1 MSAVVATPAGRPAVE
16 LARPSRTLWGDAMR
30 RFSHHRL
37 GLLGSVVL
45 VLFAAVALAAPI
57 IAPYAQET
65 QDLSNQFGTWSSAH
79 WLGTDELGRDIMARL
94 LYAARVTLMVTAVAT
109 LLSTLI
115 GVTVGA
121 VAAYFGGW
129 VEMVLMRLVDVMLSL
144 PSLALLLVISQML
157 RNMTFLR
164 QTFGANNV
172 SIFVIILILS
182 LFGWMRLA
190 RLVHGSVLSLKYRD
204 FVDAARALGAPARRI
219 IGQHLLPNAVAPI
232 VVATTLRLGENVV
245 LESTLSFL
253 GLGISP
259 PFASLGNM
267 LTGAQGYLF
276 RNPWLAVYP
285 GIVIFIV
292 VLAVNF
298 VGDALRDALD
308 PRLTV

>member
-1 MSAVVATPAGRPAVE
+1 MSSAVASPSVRPIVDVV
-16 LARPSRTLWGDAMR
+16 RPSRTLWGDAAR
-30 RFSHHRL
+30 RFRHHRL
-37 GLLGSVVL
+37 GVAGTASLVAFVLLGL
-45 VLFAAVALAAPI
+45 GAPA
-57 IAPYAQET
+57 IAPYAQEA
-65 QDLSNQFGTWSSAH
+65 QDLSNQFGSWSSAH
-79 WLGTDELGRDIMARL
+79 WLGTDELGRDILTRL
-94 LYAARVTLMVTAVAT
+94 LYAARVTLLVTAVAT
-109 LLSTLI
+109 VVSTII
-115 GVTVGA
+115 GVIVGS

-129 VEMVLMRLVDVMLSL
+129 VEVVLMRLVDVMLSL
-144 PSLALLLVISQML
+144 PALALLLVISQML
-157 RNMTFLR
+157 RNLTFLR

-190 RLVHGSVLSLKYRD
+190 RLVHGSVLSLKQRD
-204 FVDAARALGAPARRI
+204 FVEAARALGARSSRI
-219 IGQHLLPNAVAPI
+219 IGQHLLPNSIAPI

-267 LTGAQGYLF
+267 LTGAQGYMF

-285 GIVIFIV
+285 GMVIFIV